1 MSSPWVAAGR
11 AFFATENSALMYLA
25 KAEGSRVGAGVPSR
39 LKAPSSA
46 NLAPHFPHTF
56 LFTSND
62 FDWRPKDWPQ
72 SVPVHA
78 YRYL

>member
-39 LKAPSSA
+39 LNEPSSRSWPWH
-46 NLAPHFPHTF
+46 LGQSWR
-56 LFTSND
+56 LTSTD
-62 FDWRPKDWPQ
+62 FDWRPN
-72 SVPVHA
+72 S
-78 YRYL
+78 